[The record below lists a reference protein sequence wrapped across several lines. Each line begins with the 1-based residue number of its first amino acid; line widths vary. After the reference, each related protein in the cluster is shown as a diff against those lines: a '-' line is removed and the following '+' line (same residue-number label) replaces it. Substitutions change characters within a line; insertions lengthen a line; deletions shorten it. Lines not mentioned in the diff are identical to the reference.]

1 MVMSLLLVHL
11 TREKSVKRPSGCFTL
26 PNSDWL
32 LQESEAVVFCCFG
45 LLSSDWLLQE

>member
-32 LQESEAVVFCCFG
+32 LQESEAEVPKG
-45 LLSSDWLLQE
+45 GARRLGRPDAH